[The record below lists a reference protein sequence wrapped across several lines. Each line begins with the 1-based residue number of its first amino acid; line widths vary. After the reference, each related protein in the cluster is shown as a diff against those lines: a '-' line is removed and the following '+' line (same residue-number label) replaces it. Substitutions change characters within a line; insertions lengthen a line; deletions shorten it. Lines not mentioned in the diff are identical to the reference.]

1 VELQVPTCVH
11 SDVAESTESFDLMR
25 RRIKVMAEPRR
36 DAPEPK
42 QDESSEARSVEN
54 TMQIEGLLDF
64 SFVEEVFQRV
74 VINGARAGLS
84 CS

>member
-1 VELQVPTCVH
+1 
-11 SDVAESTESFDLMR
+11 
-25 RRIKVMAEPRR
+25 MAEPHR